1 MKRNFSVYFF
11 VAFIALSVLSTAYAS
26 VRIESNPNS
35 ISATYKGHTA
45 PTAKAIV
52 PAERTQKIGAGK
64 DGEIVLNGE
73 RAISW
78 TAGANYDI
86 ADVLQMWINPKENA
100 EFLPG
105 GGWVF
110 VAAPFTATVRAGAH
124 TYAYRWTTLA
134 KNAAATASHM
144 LPFRHLYTVDGTG
157 FTVPVG
163 IASKLTSGA
172 KMFIYADPAA
182 DNMDVSNVTGEKVYN
197 VLGRAVRGGIPI
209 DVPPASTVVNQ
220 ILETIYQYSYTA
232 AVNRPGSVVSTIDA
246 INHQARLFQGSTAIS
261 NPGSFTVYSEA
272 FNVISYAPTFIAN
285 DSLVVTL
292 TGDHAFQGMDNV
304 IFGGLATF
312 TRAVG
317 AATNSAA
324 FTFSNTDL
332 LALAPGAG
340 RSNVD
345 LPFVVSFEAD
355 GTSELVN
362 RVVSASAQLRLAGTG
377 NGNRDLGSWGNLLT
391 FRQNGTLFRLGRL
404 RTATA
409 QETYVRFSSTANVDT
424 NVDVRFY
431 YANGTA
437 TAWARYGT
445 AIPSSGSMSID
456 KAALMALLSIG
467 VDEDGFVEFRL
478 HTAIANVVAVCQAKM
493 GTTGWVNIPVYF
505 LDVNAANADTWR

>member
-1 MKRNFSVYFF
+1 MKRNFSVYF
-11 VAFIALSVLSTAYAS
+11 VIAFIALCLVSTAYAS
-26 VRIESNPNS
+26 VRMESNPNS
-35 ISATYKGHTA
+35 IGATWRGHTF

-64 DGEIVLNGE
+64 DGQIVLNGE

-86 ADVLQMWINPKENA
+86 ADVLQMWVNPKENA
-100 EFLPG
+100 QFLPG
-105 GGWVF
+105 AGWVF
-110 VAAPFTATVRAGAH
+110 VGAPFGTVSVVNA
-124 TYAYRWTTLA
+124 AYIQRWTSIGTGTF
-134 KNAAATASHM
+134 TAM
-144 LPFRHLYTVDGTG
+144 LNPYRHKYTVDGTG

-172 KMFIYADPAA
+172 KLFIYADPAA
-182 DNMDVSNVTGEKVYN
+182 DNMDVSDVTGEKVYN

-209 DVPPASTVVNQ
+209 DVPPAATVVNQ
-220 ILETIYQYSYTA
+220 ILETIFQYSYTA

-246 INHQARLFQGSTAIS
+246 INHQARLFAGSTAIS

-292 TGDHAFQGMDNV
+292 TGDHAFQGISNV
-304 IFGGLATF
+304 IFGGVAAF
-312 TRAVG
+312 TRSVG

-345 LPFVVSFEAD
+345 LPFVVSFDAD

-362 RVVSASAQLRLAGTG
+362 RVVSASAKLRLAGTG
-377 NGNRDLGSWGNLLT
+377 NGDRDLGSWGNLLT

-445 AIPSSGSMSID
+445 AIPSSGSISID
-456 KAALMALLSIG
+456 KAALMALLNIG